1 MFSSD
6 NNEYNFLL
14 TPDSFNNDIDSNDFL
29 ISNIHNN
36 IELDDYFLNNNNINE
51 NEAIKSQNQE
61 NALREDKIEFR
72 KNNSSD
78 WNYSFKEKFSSDET
92 KKNYFL
98 GKKHCSENNDKITF
112 KKNRNYL
119 NNLFFKTTS
128 NKSETNCISSDTSSN
143 SLINKIILSNKRT
156 DTFLIKFKAFLGS
169 SFIKY
174 INNRIK
180 EILKKKRKIKFYLL
194 NYKKFTLNVTYNKN
208 QKWLNEKMK
217 NLLIL
222 GGEEKQKK
230 NQKAL
235 NSLYRRKDV
244 EFNEI
249 KYLMELTYKEVIER
263 FYLSNYFQEFSKIE
277 ENIKLN
283 EEFYKIM
290 HFSLLEPNGFIN
302 FINSRKGNNKKK
314 EL

>member
-1 MFSSD
+1 MFNSD
-6 NNEYNFLL
+6 NNDYNLLL
-14 TPDSFNNDIDSNDFL
+14 TPDSFINDIDSNDFL

-51 NEAIKSQNQE
+51 NETIKSQNQE
-61 NALREDKIEFR
+61 NNLREDKIEFP
-72 KNNSSD
+72 KNNGGGDSS
-78 WNYSFKEKFSSDET
+78 SKEKISSDET
-92 KKNYFL
+92 KKNYDFL
-98 GKKHCSENNDKITF
+98 GKKHYLENNDKITF

-180 EILKKKRKIKFYLL
+180 EISKKKRKIKFYLL
-194 NYKKFTLNVTYNKN
+194 NYKKFTLNVTYNNN

-249 KYLMELTYKEVIER
+249 KYLMELTYKEIIER
-263 FYLSNYFQEFSKIE
+263 FYLSNYFEEFSKIE
-277 ENIKLN
+277 ENIRLN
-283 EEFYKIM
+283 EEFFKVM
-290 HFSLLEPNGFIN
+290 HFSLLEQNGFIN